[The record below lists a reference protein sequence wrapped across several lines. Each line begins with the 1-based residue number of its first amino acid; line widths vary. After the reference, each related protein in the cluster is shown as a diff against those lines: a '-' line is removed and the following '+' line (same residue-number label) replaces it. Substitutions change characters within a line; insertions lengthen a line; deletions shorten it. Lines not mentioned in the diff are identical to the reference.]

1 MVVAVT
7 QAPRIYN
14 LFPLL
19 AGPVDDWHD
28 HLPRIA
34 EMGFNWIY
42 LNPFHQPGF
51 SGSLYAIKDFARLH
65 PLLQDRSGQAAADL
79 VAAFCE
85 AARTHDLRVMA
96 DLVINHTAKDALLV
110 DTSPHWYVRDED
122 GSLHSPGAVDPDD
135 PEKITVWGDL
145 AEIDYGNT
153 DLRTEQIAYWS
164 GLVQGYLDQGIT
176 GFRCDAAYQV
186 PADVWQSLIGE
197 ARRTAPLTVFAAE
210 TLGCTV
216 EQVSQ
221 LADAGFHYLFNSSK
235 WWDFE
240 APWLLEQYEEFRH
253 IAPSI
258 AFPESH
264 DTPRLAAELADA
276 DLIEI
281 ERTYRLRYLFAA
293 VFSTGVMLPMGYEYG
308 ADVPLHVVDSRPE
321 QWKTL
326 AKRPRFDLSTFVRE
340 AHALKAR
347 LPALNV
353 EGAQTVV
360 SRPEEPVVAL
370 LRQGTAEAPGTVLSL
385 INASKSD
392 PHAVDLTGLAADSQA
407 LAGLNELT
415 PGTGNGPL
423 DPAATVTVGPLEL
436 RVFGR

>member
-19 AGPVDDWHD
+19 AGPVDEWHD

-42 LNPFHQPGF
+42 LNPFHYPGF

-65 PLLQDRSGQAAADL
+65 PLLQGRSGWAAADL
-79 VAAFCE
+79 ISAFCN
-85 AARTHDLRVMA
+85 AARDQGVRVMA

-110 DTSPHWYVRDED
+110 DSSPQWYVRDDD
-122 GSLHSPGAVDPDD
+122 GSLHSPRAVDPDD
-135 PEKITVWGDL
+135 PDNVTVWGDL

-186 PADVWQSLIGE
+186 PADVWQSLIAE
-197 ARRTAPLTVFAAE
+197 ARRVAPDTVFAAE

-221 LADAGFHYLFNSSK
+221 LTDAGFDYLFNSSK
-235 WWDFE
+235 WWDFA

-264 DTPRLAAELADA
+264 DTPRLAAEMGGA

-281 ERTYRLRYLFAA
+281 ERTYRLRYLLAT
-293 VFSTGVMLPMGYEYG
+293 VFSSGVMLPMGYEYG

-321 QWKTL
+321 QWKAL
-326 AKRPRFDLSTFVRE
+326 ARRPRFDLSAFVRE
-340 AHALKAR
+340 AHGLKTR
-347 LPALNV
+347 VPALNV
-353 EGAQTVV
+353 EGAQTLV
-360 SRPEEPVVAL
+360 SAPDAPVVAL
-370 LRQGTAEAPGTVLSL
+370 LRQGSDAAPGTVLSL
-385 INASKSD
+385 INPSRSD
-392 PHAVDLTGLAADSQA
+392 PHAVDLAGLAAEAGD
-407 LAGLNELT
+407 LAGLHELT